1 MEMTVSKNDTR
12 LIESV
17 SQESSW
23 SDIAKVINLGSDIQ
37 KYAFNAAVKKGAEEG
52 MFGNEIINKLKE
64 SGCTISTSHMND
76 TLKYYEFKIELSK
89 HPSSEPDLIE
99 PETEAQ
105 FHHLTGDT
113 AQEKVEQFNEIE
125 EAVGHTPSRQNV
137 RDYQQT
143 VGEIADI
150 AECESLP
157 QHSSNKGKV
166 KKLISS
172 TEDLMKFRE
181 WSKETKGID
190 VVEDKP
196 KVNLMLL
203 SKERDEHLNTLGS
216 RVPEWKTARKIMIKL
231 LHPDSGGN
239 TLAMQFFK
247 EFDSVMNNLTQAYEY
262 VVFEDNVNKL
272 KQEWLKEQK

>member
-1 MEMTVSKNDTR
+1 MKLLR
-12 LIESV
+12 L
-17 SQESSW
+17 
-23 SDIAKVINLGSDIQ
+23 G
-37 KYAFNAAVKKGAEEG
+37 
-52 MFGNEIINKLKE
+52 KE
-64 SGCTISTSHMND
+64 HIYK
-76 TLKYYEFKIELSK
+76 TLDYYNFKIELKQSGTD
-89 HPSSEPDLIE
+89 HSSLIE
-99 PETEAQ
+99 PETESQ
-105 FHHLTGDT
+105 YRNLTGDT

-272 KQEWLKEQK
+272 KQEWLKEQS